1 MLEPKEAVGKA
12 RKYLADIM
20 PEFAELDPKVEEI
33 RLGQDALGNSRW
45 WITFYAH
52 SEANGE
58 PSSLA
63 DLVKRRR
70 IEKVVSIAPD
80 SGSLISID
88 NPSF

>member
-1 MLEPKEAVGKA
+1 MLEPKEVVGRA
-12 RKYLADIM
+12 RKHLADIM

-33 RLGQDALGNSRW
+33 RLGQDALGNARW
-45 WITFYAH
+45 WITFSAH
-52 SEANGE
+52 LENSGE
-58 PSSLA
+58 PNSLA

-88 NPSF
+88 NPEY

>member
-1 MLEPKEAVGKA
+1 MLEPKEAVGRA
-12 RKYLADIM
+12 RQFLADIM

-33 RLGQDALGNSRW
+33 RLGQDALGNPRW

-52 SEANGE
+52 PEINGE
-58 PSSLA
+58 PNSLA
-63 DLVKRRR
+63 DLVKQRR

-80 SGSLISID
+80 NGSLISID